1 MKEYTWKEAI
11 YKVMRNNGGEMTPGQ
26 IAEAILAAGL
36 KEATATPAA
45 TVGANIYTSIDKLK
59 DRSPFVQVGRARFRL
74 VPENIPQNR
83 CTDRDLTGAEV
94 VESTNRESVIKA
106 FGMFWE
112 RDGVDWE
119 SPNLKLWGEP
129 SQFGGGRGKRR
140 GAAKANFADESG
152 IYILY
157 DHRTIVYVGRAI
169 QGTLGKRLKEH
180 TKDRLNTRWNRF
192 SWFGTIAVKEDGKLA
207 RESLGDKF
215 SMDKVISTMEAILIE
230 ALEPLQNRR
239 RGDEFDC
246 EYTQLPDTSR
256 KSEAIR
262 LILGR

>member
-1 MKEYTWKEAI
+1 
-11 YKVMRNNGGEMTPGQ
+11 MRDNGGEMTPGQ

-169 QGTLGKRLKEH
+169 Q
-180 TKDRLNTRWNRF
+180 
-192 SWFGTIAVKEDGKLA
+192 
-207 RESLGDKF
+207 
-215 SMDKVISTMEAILIE
+215 
-230 ALEPLQNRR
+230 
-239 RGDEFDC
+239 
-246 EYTQLPDTSR
+246 
-256 KSEAIR
+256 
-262 LILGR
+262 